1 MRAGAV
7 VLVEVHPR
15 RRDQARERLQLLDE
29 RRVEMRQRG
38 RRAEVEIDEV
48 RCGALEGD
56 EFVSVVVRWAASG
69 SD

>member
-38 RRAEVEIDEV
+38 RRAEVEIDEI
-48 RCGALEGD
+48 RCGALEGA
-56 EFVSVVVRWAASG
+56 FVSVVRWAASG
-69 SD
+69 SN